1 MDLHKAWRNLAPQPT
16 VRSMAQQ
23 TSTPSAEEILQNRKM
38 ETGKISDELSLQ
50 NSFLV
55 LYISLN
61 PTYTQL
67 NSMVNILTSKTG
79 KLKIN

>member
-1 MDLHKAWRNLAPQPT
+1 MAPQPT

>member
-1 MDLHKAWRNLAPQPT
+1 
-16 VRSMAQQ
+16 MAQQ

>member
-1 MDLHKAWRNLAPQPT
+1 LAPQPT